1 MEELRDSYM
10 KYKRFLKSTTGQA
23 TKKYE
28 KWPWSR
34 HLEFLDYTLTPR
46 PTTSNVSDNQI
57 SETPLQEAA
66 APPPSE
72 DADSSCPLTPASLEM
87 PPPPIKKL
95 KKKQSTEDIDNIIG
109 YLENKN
115 KNQLDGTDHLFL
127 SYAETF
133 KQFPPRRQAMLKIEL
148 ATLFARAEIS
158 ELDAQTTPASS
169 PHYSANSTGSSLTS
183 DESNSPQD
191 STELTYT
198 DISVNNN
205 QNNAF

>member
-72 DADSSCPLTPASLEM
+72 DAESSCPLSPASLEM
-87 PPPPIKKL
+87 PPPPPIKK
-95 KKKQSTEDIDNIIG
+95 TE
-109 YLENKN
+109 EKAV
-115 KNQLDGTDHLFL
+115 DGGH
-127 SYAETF
+127 
-133 KQFPPRRQAMLKIEL
+133 R
-148 ATLFARAEIS
+148 
-158 ELDAQTTPASS
+158 
-169 PHYSANSTGSSLTS
+169 
-183 DESNSPQD
+183 
-191 STELTYT
+191 
-198 DISVNNN
+198 
-205 QNNAF
+205 